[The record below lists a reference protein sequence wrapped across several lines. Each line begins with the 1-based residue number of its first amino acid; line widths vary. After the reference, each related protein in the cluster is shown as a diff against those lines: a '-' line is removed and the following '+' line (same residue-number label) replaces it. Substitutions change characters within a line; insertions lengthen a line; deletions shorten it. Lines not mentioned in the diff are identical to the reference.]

1 MRRLAALVTVVVMVV
16 APSASAS
23 VTSDVPAAPTP
34 GPVQLEFLPGASAP
48 PVTSENVTYH
58 GTIPI
63 DSPAVGGEVVNHIN
77 GNRYFYATGLK
88 GLSIYDIS
96 DPEVPVL
103 AGYLPLPHSQNEDL
117 KVSEDGTRAVIA
129 ADGALLVS
137 IMPLTVGLHVIDT
150 TDPTDP
156 AVLGHINSSNHT
168 VECADPECEWLY
180 GSSGRIY
187 DARTPAAIVEVGRWN
202 LDRFG
207 NSIGSG
213 HALRRDETGI
223 VISDSNPRL
232 ILDPRTPPADP
243 NDPNPPVDEAE
254 AVPGPAHPLLL
265 AQGARRAS
273 IDSRLQ
279 HNNVRPDADEWVS
292 RVPGNPADA
301 VTHVT
306 IVPGARSVSGT
317 NKRPVLRPGELL
329 IGNAESNLNPTCSSA
344 GGLSTWSIA
353 NFDHGAAPEQLEVFR
368 PLNGTA
374 LDGSPRANALG
385 CSGHWFTENDG
396 IVAAS
401 WYEHGVHF
409 FNVNKENGAIREI
422 GYFQPMVTEA
432 GAAYWVDDTH
442 VYNVDYARGID
453 ILSFDRSDELPGQRE
468 LDRTW
473 ARNLDRVGVLAS
485 AERYACRAATS
496 GVERPIRVKK

>member
-1 MRRLAALVTVVVMVV
+1 
-16 APSASAS
+16 
-23 VTSDVPAAPTP
+23 
-34 GPVQLEFLPGASAP
+34 
-48 PVTSENVTYH
+48 
-58 GTIPI
+58 
-63 DSPAVGGEVVNHIN
+63 
-77 GNRYFYATGLK
+77 
-88 GLSIYDIS
+88 
-96 DPEVPVL
+96 VL

-150 TDPTDP
+150 TDPTMP
-156 AVLGHINSSNHT
+156 VVLGHINSSNHT

-187 DARTPAAIVEVGRWN
+187 DARDPEAIVEVGRWN
-202 LDRFG
+202 FDRNG
-207 NSIGSG
+207 TSVGTG

-223 VISDSNPRL
+223 IVSDTNPRL
-232 ILDPRTPPADP
+232 ILDPRVPPADP
-243 NDPNPPVDEAE
+243 ANPEAAVVDEAD
-254 AVPGPAHPLLL
+254 AVPGPAHPLVL

-273 IDSRLQ
+273 IDGRLQ
-279 HNNVRPDADEWVS
+279 HNNVRPDANEWVA
-292 RVPGNPADA
+292 RDPANPADA

-306 IVPGARSVSGT
+306 IAPGTRSISGT

-329 IGNAESNLNPTCSSA
+329 IGNAESNLNPMCSSA

-353 NFDHGAAPEQLEVFR
+353 DFDKGAPMEQLEVFR
-368 PLNGTA
+368 PLNGTS
-374 LDGSPRANALG
+374 LDGSPRVNGLG
-385 CSGHWFTENDG
+385 CSGHWFTESDG

-409 FNVNKENGAIREI
+409 FYVNKQVGTIREI

-453 ILSFDRSDELPGQRE
+453 ILSFDRSDQPPGQRE

-473 ARNLDRVGVLAS
+473 ARNLGKVGEFAA
-485 AERYACRAATS
+485 AERYFCRLALS
-496 GVERPIRVKK
+496 RKDRPIRIKK